1 MVRGMT
7 RRADLVERIVAEQRR
22 LAAIEADA
30 RAAAERLAEL
40 QRELDACQPTSVGE
54 AAPRVEAGPTTPA
67 EKVALFRSLFRGR
80 TDVFPRRWENAKTGR
95 KGYAPACS
103 NEWVR
108 GVCEKPRVKCGE
120 CPHQAF
126 IEVGDR
132 ELLDHL
138 QGRHVMGVYALLEDE
153 TCHFLAADFDKE
165 SWREDVAAY
174 RETCRAFD
182 IPVAIERSRSGNGA
196 HAWFFFTDRVAA
208 ATARRMA
215 SLLLTET
222 MSRRHE
228 LSMASYDRLF
238 PNQDTMPRGGFG
250 NLIALPLQY
259 EPRRAGNSVFVDDRF
274 EPYADQWAFLAGV
287 VRMEPSRVE
296 SLAADADRHGGAIG
310 LRWPDDEDAATPWRR
325 SPSRRPRR
333 VEITGPLPPE
343 VNALLAQRVFVE
355 KAGLP
360 SPLLNQIKRLA
371 AFPNAEFHKKQNL
384 RLSTA
389 MTPRVIACAEEH
401 PQHVA
406 LPRGCRD
413 DLEELLRGHGVRL
426 RVTDE
431 RQGGV
436 PLDRT
441 FVGELT
447 PVQQSAARMMLR
459 HDPCVFVAPP
469 GSGKTVVG
477 AHLVAARGVNALVLV
492 HRKPLLDQWIA
503 QLAVFLGVDP
513 ASIGRIGGGK
523 DRPTGVLDVAMIQ
536 SLVRDDG
543 VDDRIAVYG
552 HVVVDECHHLPAV
565 TFERVLAEA
574 KARFVTGL
582 TATPYRRDGHHP
594 IVAMQCGPVRYAL
607 YAKDEAAARKFT
619 LRLVRQPTGFQPPAG
634 DGSGIQ
640 ALYGALGRDDARN
653 ARIVEDVRAAL
664 ADGRSPLV
672 LTERRDH
679 LELLAERLKDA
690 APHVVVLR
698 GGDGTKRRRAIL
710 AELGSIPRDEQRLV
724 LATGRYVGEGFDDA
738 RLDTLFLVM
747 PVSWKGTVVQYAGRL
762 LRRAPGKTE
771 VRIHDYVDALVPLL
785 AKMAERRLR
794 GYRAIGFEEGRGPTQ
809 PVGPVGRGGTAD
821 STLPADAALAD
832 LGTEDS
838 RE

>member
-1 MVRGMT
+1 MTLASGRMLRGMD
-7 RRADLVERIVAEQRR
+7 RRSELVEQIAAEQRR

-30 RAAAERLAEL
+30 RIAAERLVSL
-40 QRELDACQPTSVGE
+40 QRELDACDAAQVSDSVLP
-54 AAPRVEAGPTTPA
+54 AAAGPTTPA
-67 EKVALFRSLFRGR
+67 EKIALFRSLFRGR

-126 IEVGDR
+126 IPVGDR
-132 ELLDHL
+132 EVLDHL
-138 QGRHVMGVYALLEDE
+138 QGRHVMGVYALLENE

-165 SWREDVAAY
+165 SWREDVAAF
-174 RETCRAFD
+174 RDTCRAFD
-182 IPVAIERSRSGNGA
+182 VPVAIERSRSGNGA
-196 HAWFFFTDRVAA
+196 HAWFFFADTVAA
-208 ATARRMA
+208 ATARRMGCF
-215 SLLLTET
+215 LLTET

-250 NLIALPLQY
+250 NLIALPLQH
-259 EPRRAGNSVFVDDRF
+259 EARRRGNSVFVDENF
-274 EPYADQWAFLAGV
+274 EPYADQWVFLAAAR
-287 VRMEPSRVE
+287 RMAPSRVE
-296 SLAADADRHGGAIG
+296 ALAADADRHGGAIG

-325 SPSRRPRR
+325 KPSRRPQP
-333 VEITGPLPPE
+333 VAIPGPLPRE
-343 VNALLAQRVFVE
+343 VNAVLAQRVFVE

-360 SPLLNQIKRLA
+360 SPLLNEIKRLA
-371 AFPNAEFHKKQNL
+371 AFPNPEFHKKQNL

-389 MTPRVIACAEEH
+389 LTPRVIACAEEH
-401 PQHVA
+401 AQHVA

-413 DLEELLRGHGVRL
+413 DLTELLRGYGAALNVK
-426 RVTDE
+426 DE
-431 RQGGV
+431 RQGGA
-436 PLDRT
+436 PLGRR
-441 FVGELT
+441 FQGELT
-447 PVQQSAARMMLR
+447 EVQQAAARVMLR
-459 HDPCVFVAPP
+459 HDLGVFVAPP
-469 GSGKTVVG
+469 GSGKTVVC
-477 AHLVAARGVNALVLV
+477 AYLVAARGVSTLILV
-492 HRKPLLDQWIA
+492 HRKPLLDQWVA

-513 ASIGRIGGGK
+513 ATIGRIGGGK
-523 DRPTGVLDVAMIQ
+523 DRPTGLLDVAMIQ

-543 VDDRIAVYG
+543 VDDRIAAYG

-594 IVAMQCGPVRYAL
+594 IIAMQCGPVRYAL
-607 YAKDEAAARKFT
+607 DAKDEAAARKFK
-619 LRLVRQPTGFQPPAG
+619 LRLVRQTTAFQPPEGG
-634 DGSGIQ
+634 DVGIQ
-640 ALYGALGRDDARN
+640 ALYAALGRDDARN

-664 ADGRSPLV
+664 AEGRSPLV

-679 LELLAERLKDA
+679 LELLAERLGDA

-710 AELGSIPRDEQRLV
+710 AELASIPRDEQRLV

-747 PVSWKGTVVQYAGRL
+747 PVSWKGTVIQYAGRL

-794 GYRAIGFEEGRGPTQ
+794 GYRAIGFEE
-809 PVGPVGRGGTAD
+809 
-821 STLPADAALAD
+821 
-832 LGTEDS
+832 S
-838 RE
+838 RDEARESSEVER

>member
-1 MVRGMT
+1 MVPAMD
-7 RRADLVERIVAEQRR
+7 RRTELVERIAAERRR

-30 RAAAERLAEL
+30 RAATDRLAEL
-40 QRELDACQPTSVGE
+40 QRELDACQPTSVRE
-54 AAPRVEAGPTTPA
+54 DAPRSGTGPTTPN
-67 EKVALFRSLFRGR
+67 EKIALFRRLFRGR

-126 IEVGDR
+126 IAVGDR
-132 ELLDHL
+132 EFLDHL

-165 SWREDVAAY
+165 SWSEDVAAF

-182 IPVAIERSRSGNGA
+182 APVAIERSRSGDGA
-196 HAWFFFTDRVAA
+196 HAWFFFADKVAA

-215 SLLLTET
+215 CFLLTET

-259 EPRRAGNSVFVDDRF
+259 EPRRAGNSVFVDERF
-274 EPYADQWAFLAGV
+274 ESYADQWAFLGGV
-287 VRMEPSRVE
+287 GRMEPSRVE
-296 SLAADADRHGGAIG
+296 ELAADADRHGGAIG
-310 LRWPDDEDAATPWRR
+310 LRWPDDEDAAMPWRR
-325 SPSRRPRR
+325 RPSRRPHR
-333 VEITGPLPPE
+333 VEIAGPLPRE
-343 VNALLAQRVFVE
+343 VSAVLAQRIFVE

-371 AFPNAEFHKKQNL
+371 AFPNPEFHKKQNL

-389 MTPRVIACAEEH
+389 LTPRVIACAEEH

-413 DLEELLRGHGVRL
+413 DLEELLHGHGVAL

-431 RQGGV
+431 RHSGV
-436 PLDRT
+436 PLDCK
-441 FVGELT
+441 FAGELT
-447 PVQQSAARMMLR
+447 PVQQAAARVMLR
-459 HDPCVFVAPP
+459 HDLGVFVAPP
-469 GSGKTVVG
+469 GSGKTLVG
-477 AHLVAARGVNALVLV
+477 AYLVATRGVSTLVLV
-492 HRKPLLDQWIA
+492 HRKPLLDQWVA

-523 DRPTGVLDVAMIQ
+523 NRPSGLLDVAMIQ
-536 SLVRDDG
+536 GLVRDDG
-543 VDDRIAVYG
+543 VDDRIAAYG

-607 YAKDEAAARKFT
+607 DAKDEAAARKFT
-619 LRLVRQPTGFQPPAG
+619 LRLVRQTTGFRPPEG
-634 DGSGIQ
+634 DAGIQ
-640 ALYGALGRDDARN
+640 ALYAALGRDEARN

-679 LELLAERLKDA
+679 LELLAERLKEA

-710 AELGSIPRDEQRLV
+710 AELASIPRDEQRLV

-794 GYRAIGFEEGRGPTQ
+794 GYRAIGFEE
-809 PVGPVGRGGTAD
+809 TAPD
-821 STLPADAALAD
+821 VDVSAAVPAPAAASNSDGASTA
-832 LGTEDS
+832 
-838 RE
+838 

>member
-1 MVRGMT
+1 MD
-7 RRADLVERIVAEQRR
+7 RRSDLVERIAAEQRR

-30 RAAAERLAEL
+30 RAAAERLAAL
-40 QRELDACQPTSVGE
+40 HRELDTCRPTQVREDVPCSAVG
-54 AAPRVEAGPTTPA
+54 PA
-67 EKVALFRSLFRGR
+67 TRIEKVALFRSLFRGR

-103 NEWVR
+103 NEWIR

-126 IEVGDR
+126 IAIGDR
-132 ELLDHL
+132 EVLDHL

-153 TCHFLAADFDKE
+153 TCHFLTADFDKE
-165 SWREDVAAY
+165 SWRDDVAAF

-182 IPVAIERSRSGNGA
+182 APVGIERSRSGNGA
-196 HAWFFFTDRVAA
+196 HAWFFFADRVAA
-208 ATARRMA
+208 ATARRMGCF
-215 SLLLTET
+215 LLTET

-250 NLIALPLQY
+250 NLIALPLQH
-259 EPRRAGNSVFVDDRF
+259 EARRNGNSVFVDERYD
-274 EPYADQWAFLAGV
+274 PYPDQWVFLAGV
-287 VRMEPSRVE
+287 ARMDPARVE
-296 SLAADADRHGGAIG
+296 ALAAEADRHGGAIG

-325 SPSRRPRR
+325 APSRRARR
-333 VEITGPLPPE
+333 VEIPGPLPRE
-343 VNALLAQRVFVE
+343 VNAVVAQRLFVE

-360 SPLLNQIKRLA
+360 SALLNQIKRLA
-371 AFPNAEFHKKQNL
+371 AFPNPEFHKKQNL

-389 MTPRVIACAEEH
+389 LTPRVIACAEEL

-413 DLEELLRGHGVRL
+413 DLAELLRGYGVSLNVKDDRQPGAP
-426 RVTDE
+426 TDFKF
-431 RQGGV
+431 R
-436 PLDRT
+436 
-441 FVGELT
+441 GELT
-447 PVQQSAARMMLR
+447 EVQQASARAMLR
-459 HDPCVFVAPP
+459 HDLGVFVAPP

-477 AHLVAARGVNALVLV
+477 AYLVAARRVS
-492 HRKPLLDQWIA
+492 
-503 QLAVFLGVDP
+503 VDP
-513 ASIGRIGGGK
+513 ATIGRIGGGK
-523 DRPTGVLDVAMIQ
+523 SRATGVLDVAMIQ

-543 VDDRIAVYG
+543 VDDRIAAYG
-552 HVVVDECHHLPAV
+552 HVVVDECHHVPAV
-565 TFERVLAEA
+565 SFERVLDEA
-574 KARFVTGL
+574 RARYVAGL

-594 IVAMQCGPVRYAL
+594 IVTMQCGPVRYAL
-607 YAKDEAAARKFT
+607 DAKDEAAARQFT
-619 LRLVRQPTGFQPPAG
+619 LRLVRQTTAFQVADGG
-634 DGSGIQ
+634 DVAVQ
-640 ALYGALGRDDARN
+640 TLYGVLARDEARN
-653 ARIVEDVRAAL
+653 SRIVEDVRAAL
-664 ADGRSPLV
+664 AEGRSPLV
-672 LTERRDH
+672 LTERREH
-679 LELLAERLKDA
+679 LELLAERLRHA

-710 AELGSIPRDEQRLV
+710 DELATIPRDAQRLV

-794 GYRAIGFEEGRGPTQ
+794 GYRAIGFEEARDGPA
-809 PVGPVGRGGTAD
+809 PPEDVIARPSSIPPAAD
-821 STLPADAALAD
+821 VPPRS
-832 LGTEDS
+832 
-838 RE
+838 

>member
-1 MVRGMT
+1 MD
-7 RRADLVERIVAEQRR
+7 RRSALDEQIAAEQRR
-22 LAAIEADA
+22 LAALEADA
-30 RAAAERLAEL
+30 RVAAARIAALR
-40 QRELDACQPTSVGE
+40 RELESCWPTSVRE
-54 AAPRVEAGPTTPA
+54 CSPRSAGPTTPN

-108 GVCEKPRVKCGE
+108 RVCEKPRVKCGE

-126 IEVGDR
+126 IPIGDR
-132 ELLDHL
+132 EILDHL

-165 SWREDVAAY
+165 AWRDDVAAL

-182 IPVAIERSRSGNGA
+182 VPVAIERSRSGNGA
-196 HAWFFFTDRVAA
+196 HAWFFFADRIAA
-208 ATARRMA
+208 ATARRMGCF
-215 SLLLTET
+215 LLTET

-259 EPRRAGNSVFVDDRF
+259 EARRDGNSVFVDERY
-274 EPYADQWAFLAGV
+274 EPYTDQWAFLAGV
-287 VRMEPSRVE
+287 ARMDPTRVE
-296 SLAADADRHGGAIG
+296 ALASDADRHGGAIG

-325 SPSRRPRR
+325 APSRRARR
-333 VEITGPLPPE
+333 VEISGPLPRE
-343 VNALLAQRVFVE
+343 VNAVLAQRIFVE

-360 SPLLNQIKRLA
+360 SALLNQIKRLA
-371 AFPNAEFHKKQNL
+371 AFPNPEFHKKQNL

-389 MTPRVIACAEEH
+389 LTPRVIACAEEH

-406 LPRGCRD
+406 LPRGYRD
-413 DLEELLRGHGVRL
+413 DLAELLRGHGVSL
-426 RVTDE
+426 NVKDD
-431 RQGGV
+431 RQAGV
-436 PLDRT
+436 PTEFT
-441 FVGELT
+441 FRGELT
-447 PVQQSAARMMLR
+447 DVQQAAARTMLR
-459 HDPCVFVAPP
+459 HDLGVFVAPP

-477 AHLVAARGVNALVLV
+477 AYVVAARRVNTLVLV

-503 QLAVFLGVDP
+503 QLGVFLGVDP
-513 ASIGRIGGGK
+513 ATIGRIGGGK
-523 DRPTGVLDVAMIQ
+523 SRATGVLDVAMIQ

-543 VDDRIAVYG
+543 VDDRVAGYG

-574 KARFVTGL
+574 RARYVTGL

-594 IVAMQCGPVRYAL
+594 IVTMQCGPVRYAL
-607 YAKDEAAARKFT
+607 DAKDEAAAQRFT
-619 LRLVRQPTGFQPPAG
+619 LRLVRQTTAFQVAEGG
-634 DGSGIQ
+634 DVAVQ
-640 ALYGALGRDDARN
+640 TLYGVLARDEVRN

-664 ADGRSPLV
+664 AEGRSPLV
-672 LTERRDH
+672 LTERREH
-679 LELLAERLKDA
+679 LELLAERLRDA
-690 APHVVVLR
+690 APHVVVQR

-710 AELGSIPRDEQRLV
+710 DELATIPRDAQRLV

-794 GYRAIGFEEGRGPTQ
+794 GYCAIGFEEARDE
-809 PVGPVGRGGTAD
+809 TA
-821 STLPADAALAD
+821 LPPEDVIARPSSIPPAADVPPR
-832 LGTEDS
+832 S
-838 RE
+838 